1 MNLVCL
7 RLFSFWAREA
17 IGLKGSEKANIVQN
31 LFQVS
36 KPLTQE
42 DIALKT

>member
-17 IGLKGSEKANIVQN
+17 IGLKGSEKVNIVQN